1 MEKHPRHV
9 RKLLKQFVQLFPAP
23 KEGSLKVILLCFFT
37 ATTFWFFNALNKPNY
52 TTRINYPI
60 SFTFNQDSTYLLSQ
74 LPENITVEVSGGGWN
89 LLRKTLLFDREPV
102 EIPLDNPTETKF
114 IPTQFI
120 TGLVERS
127 LSGVQLDYIITD
139 TLFLNIDKRA
149 KKKVHLAIDTTK
161 ILLEDNFRLIARP
174 QILPDTATLEGPASL
189 IAKVPDTLYIIPPG
203 EAIGKN
209 FSGELSVSYE
219 KSDHLQITPD
229 EVEVQVAVAPFSL
242 YEKRMKIKP
251 VNFPEDSSLY
261 LSQASV
267 AVSFWVQNDNANLAN
282 NYNFEVTANLRN
294 LNPEDSTV
302 KPFLK
307 SPPPFARDIVISPPK
322 VRVVYAE

>member
-1 MEKHPRHV
+1 MKKDPRHV
-9 RKLLKQFVQLFPAP
+9 RKLLKRFVQLFPAP

-60 SFTFNQDSTYLLSQ
+60 SFNFNQDSIYLLSQ

-114 IPTQFI
+114 IETRLI
-120 TGLVERS
+120 TSLVENR

-139 TLFLNIDKRA
+139 TLFLNIDKRT

-161 ILLEDNFRLIARP
+161 ILLEDNYRLVAPP
-174 QILPDTATLEGPASL
+174 QILPDTATLEGPVSL
-189 IAKVPDTLYIIPPG
+189 VSKVPDTLYITPPG
-203 EAIGKN
+203 EAVGKN
-209 FSGELSVSYE
+209 FSGELTVSYE

-229 EVEVQVAVAPFSL
+229 EVEVKVEVALFSL
-242 YEKRMKIKP
+242 YEKRLEIKP
-251 VNFPEDSSLY
+251 VNFPKDSSIY
-261 LSQASV
+261 LSQAS
-267 AVSFWVQNDNANLAN
+267 ATVSFWMQSNYTNLAKN
-282 NYNFEVTANLRN
+282 TDFEVIANLRN
-294 LNPEDSTV
+294 LNPEDSTIRPV
-302 KPFLK
+302 LK
-307 SPPPFARDIVISPPK
+307 SPPKFARDIVISPPK